1 LKKLVVLMLKRESH
15 LYLAHDVV
23 VKAHVGRS
31 RVGET
36 VGAGQIQHINEV
48 LKWGVKQ
55 VLLAWVWVLE
65 ELMSVPGYKRTLV
78 HSAEGLNML
87 VLQKRRQAT
96 IFARET
102 VCTMKVRSCILLSL
116 LSTGMHWIWSSSCSQ
131 ATLSP
136 EPEARGGG

>member
-1 LKKLVVLMLKRESH
+1 MLKRESN
-15 LYLAHDVV
+15 LDLAHDVV

-31 RVGET
+31 RVGES
-36 VGAGQIQHINEV
+36 VGAGQIHHIDEV
-48 LKWGVKQ
+48 LRWGVKQ
-55 VLLAWVWVLE
+55 VLLAWVWVLGG
-65 ELMSVPGYKRTLV
+65 LMLVPGYKRTLV
-78 HSAEGLNML
+78 HSAEDLDIL

-102 VCTMKVRSCILLSL
+102 VCMMKVRSCLFLSL